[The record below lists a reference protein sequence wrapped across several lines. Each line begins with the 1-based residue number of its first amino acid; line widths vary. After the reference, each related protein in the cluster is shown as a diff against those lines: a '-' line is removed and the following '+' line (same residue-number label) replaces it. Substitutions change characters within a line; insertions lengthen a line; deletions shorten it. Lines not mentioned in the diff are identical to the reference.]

1 MGITTIVLG
10 VIVIILIYVLYTF
23 YVKKSS
29 VLVTTASLKGSNTPI
44 TALSAP
50 QSTRYA
56 YGIWVYINTWSP
68 NVAKTIFSRAN
79 NIDLYLDSDKA
90 TLKCKITQSP
100 EPNPP
105 QIITITDNFPIQKW
119 VCVVISADGQFIDC
133 YLDGKLM
140 NSNKLKNPPKTP
152 DSTGTAPVVLGSGFD
167 AYVAGFTSWSGP
179 IGPQEAWNSYL
190 SGNGGNSVSRMF
202 TSYNIDV
209 SVMKDNVQQSKFTL
223 L

>member
-140 NSNKLKNPPKTP
+140 NSNKLKNPPKP
-152 DSTGTAPVVLGSGFD
+152 HR
-167 AYVAGFTSWSGP
+167 
-179 IGPQEAWNSYL
+179 L
-190 SGNGGNSVSRMF
+190 S
-202 TSYNIDV
+202 
-209 SVMKDNVQQSKFTL
+209 
-223 L
+223 